1 MSPESPP
8 PANHQLR
15 RKLIALLGVV
25 TLGMTLILGSMIWID
40 RQEELHDALSAS
52 RNHAALLEA
61 RLDATLRRCDASL
74 LSLARTIPE
83 AALDPRADPAYV
95 DRISAEL
102 DASKFNFVEVSGFRV
117 IDANGDLRYSSAD
130 KELPRPNL
138 ADRRYFQALR
148 DKPDAGLLF
157 SEVIVSR
164 VTGRPSMAAARALR
178 DGQGRFLGIV
188 VAGLEL
194 EQFQR
199 LFQAL
204 DIGPQG
210 LVAIR
215 RSDDFSLVVRWPP
228 LDSEVNQP
236 LPAGSPTRLA
246 IGEGL
251 TEASAEFAEAVD
263 GVVRILSFR
272 QLPDYPFFV
281 VAALA
286 HDDVLAGWRIRA
298 TELGAAGLVL
308 LGLLG
313 ALLLRL
319 WRMEARQKHLRA
331 EQMESEEVF
340 RRLFEDM
347 NNPIL
352 LLKDGSFID
361 CNAATLKLLGY
372 PSKQEFLNCRPAE
385 ISPERQPDGRSSTE
399 KAAAMIDTALRVGY
413 HRFEWTHSRADG
425 SDVPVEVTL
434 TPITLGGE
442 VVLHTLWRDISG
454 RQAADRRLRLLASV
468 FERSGE
474 AIMICDGQNR
484 ILEVNR
490 TFSQLTGYSADEVR
504 GQNPRVLSAGRFSDA
519 EFRAMWQAIDDEKF
533 WQGEIWDKRKDGSFY
548 PKWLTI
554 SAVTNPAGEVDYY
567 IGSFTDMTERKA
579 AQERISHLALHDALT
594 GLPNRYNLQGRL
606 DQALATA
613 RRDSSHLALL
623 FIDMDRFKHV
633 NDSLGHH
640 VGDSLLQ
647 EVAARLRANVRDS
660 DVVARLGG
668 DEFVVVLTGIEAAV
682 AGSMA
687 HKLLATLA
695 LPYQIETHDLES
707 STSIGIAV
715 FPDDGEDAEA
725 LMQNADTAMYH
736 AKEAGRNNVQFF
748 TASMNQAAMER
759 HELEGGLHLA
769 LERDE
774 FRLYY
779 QPQVDR
785 QGRVIGAEA
794 LLRWQSPEHGPV
806 SPLYFIPLAEET
818 GLILP
823 IGRWVLATACAQLK
837 AWSGDPRR
845 SELRL
850 AVNVSPRQFREAD
863 FVEQIRDALEATG
876 ADPTRL
882 KLELTESLVL
892 DNVEQAIGKM
902 LAVKKLGIALELDD
916 FGTGYS
922 SLSYLTRLPLD
933 QLKIDRAFVLK
944 LPDSISDC
952 VVTKTVI
959 SLATGLGLTAIAE
972 GVETAAQREFL
983 EKHGC
988 HAFQGGLFSGPLPL
1002 AEFER
1007 LLDAGQ

>member
-1 MSPESPP
+1 MSPESSP
-8 PANHQLR
+8 PADREPR

-25 TLGMTLILGSMIWID
+25 TLAVTLILGSMIWID
-40 RQEELHDALSAS
+40 RREQLRDARGAG

-74 LSLARTIPE
+74 LGLARTIPE
-83 AALDPRADPAYV
+83 AALNPQADPAYV
-95 DRISAEL
+95 ARIGAEL
-102 DASKFNFVEVSGFRV
+102 DASKFNFEEVSGFWV
-117 IDANGDLRYSSAD
+117 IDANGDLRYSSTHKDLSRA
-130 KELPRPNL
+130 NV
-138 ADRRYFQALR
+138 ADRHYFQTLR
-148 DKPDAGLLF
+148 DRPDAGLVF
-157 SEVIVSR
+157 SGVIVSR
-164 VTGRPSMAAARALR
+164 VTGRPSMVAARALR
-178 DGQGRFLGIV
+178 DNEGRFLGIV
-188 VAGLEL
+188 SAALEL
-194 EQFQR
+194 EHFQK
-199 LFQAL
+199 LFQSL
-204 DIGPQG
+204 DVGPRG

-228 LDSEVNQP
+228 LGNEIPQALPPDSPIRV
-236 LPAGSPTRLA
+236 A
-246 IGEGL
+246 IREGVR
-251 TEASAEFAEAVD
+251 ESSAELAETGD

-272 QLPDYPFFV
+272 QLRDYPFFV
-281 VAALA
+281 KAALA
-286 HDDVLAGWRIRA
+286 RDDVLAGWKRHA
-298 TELGAAGLVL
+298 TELGTAGLAL

-313 ALLLRL
+313 SLLLRL
-319 WRMEARQKHLRA
+319 WRMEARHKHLRA

-372 PSKQEFLNCRPAE
+372 RSKEEFLNCRPAE
-385 ISPERQPDGRSSTE
+385 ISPERQPDGRPSTE

-425 SDVPVEVTL
+425 SNVPVEVTL

-442 VVLHTLWRDISG
+442 LVLHTLWRDISG
-454 RQAADRRLRLLASV
+454 RQAAEHRLRLLASV

-474 AIMICDGQNR
+474 AIMICDRDNR

-490 TFSQLTGYSADEVR
+490 SFCQVTGYSADEVR
-504 GQNPRVLSAGRFSDA
+504 GQNPRVLSAGRFTDA
-519 EFRAMWQAIDDEKF
+519 EFRAMWQAIDGDSF
-533 WQGEIWDKRKDGSFY
+533 WQGEIWDKRKDGSFF

-554 SAVTNPAGEVDYY
+554 SALRNPAGEVDYF
-567 IGSFTDMTERKA
+567 IGSFTDMSERKA
-579 AQERISHLALHDALT
+579 AQERISHLALHDSLT

-613 RRDSSHLALL
+613 RRESSHLALM
-623 FIDMDRFKHV
+623 FIDMDRFKHI

-640 VGDSLLQ
+640 VGDSLLR
-647 EVAARLRANVRDS
+647 EVATRLTANVRDS

-687 HKLLATLA
+687 QKILATLS
-695 LPYQIETHDLES
+695 LPYKVEQYELES
-707 STSIGIAV
+707 STSIGIAL
-715 FPDDGEDAEA
+715 FPSDGDDAET

-748 TASMNQAAMER
+748 TASMNQAAIQR
-759 HELEGGLHLA
+759 HELEACLHLA
-769 LERDE
+769 LERNE
-774 FRLYY
+774 FELHY
-779 QPQVDR
+779 QPQVDSLD
-785 QGRVIGAEA
+785 RVIGAEA
-794 LLRWQSPEHGPV
+794 LLRWQSPEHGSV
-806 SPLYFIPLAEET
+806 SPLYFIPLAEKT

-837 AWSGDPRR
+837 AWSDDPRLR
-845 SELRL
+845 ELRL
-850 AVNVSPRQFREAD
+850 AVNVSPREFREAD
-863 FVEQIRDALEATG
+863 FVEQVRRALETTG
-876 ADPTRL
+876 ADPARL

-944 LPDSISDC
+944 LPDSVSDC
-952 VVTKTVI
+952 VVAQTI
-959 SLATGLGLTAIAE
+959 INLARGLGLHAIAE
-972 GVETAAQREFL
+972 GVETEAQREFL
-983 EKHGC
+983 EEKGC
-988 HAFQGGLFSGPLPL
+988 HAYQGALFSRPLPV
-1002 AEFER
+1002 AEFEQFLR
-1007 LLDAGQ
+1007 SG

>member
-1 MSPESPP
+1 MSPAPP
-8 PANHQLR
+8 PRADRKHR
-15 RKLIALLGVV
+15 RRLIALLGVATLGV
-25 TLGMTLILGSMIWID
+25 TLVLASMIWSD
-40 RQEELHDALSAS
+40 RQEQMREARSEARGYAS
-52 RNHAALLEA
+52 MVEA

-74 LSLARTIPE
+74 LTLARTLPK
-83 AALDPRADPAYV
+83 AALNPQVAAGDAYG
-95 DRISAEL
+95 INAEL
-102 DASKFNFVEVSGFRV
+102 DARRFNFQEIAGLQVFAAS
-117 IDANGDLRYSSAD
+117 GDLLYSSDGLNARPINIAD
-130 KELPRPNL
+130 SSHFRILLEN
-138 ADRRYFQALR
+138 
-148 DKPDAGLLF
+148 PDAGLVF
-157 SEVIVSR
+157 SGAPASPVSGPPTL
-164 VTGRPSMAAARALR
+164 VAARALR
-178 DGQGRFLGIV
+178 DGQGRFGGAV
-188 VAGLEL
+188 VAVIDLAYYL
-194 EQFQR
+194 T
-199 LFQAL
+199 LFQSL
-204 DIGPQG
+204 DVGPRG

-215 RSDDFSLVVRWPP
+215 RSDDFSLVARWPP
-228 LDSEVNQP
+228 PDAAISQT
-236 LPAGSPTRLA
+236 LPADSPARIA
-246 IGEGL
+246 ISGGA
-251 TEASAEFAEAVD
+251 TELSSEFAEAID
-263 GVVRILSFR
+263 GVVRTISFR
-272 QLPDYPFFV
+272 KLERYPFFV
-281 VAALA
+281 LA
-286 HDDVLAGWRIRA
+286 GLARDDVLGGWKVRA
-298 TELGAAGLVL
+298 TEFGVSGLVL

-313 ALLLRL
+313 TLLLRL
-319 WRMEARQKHLRA
+319 WRLEARQQHLRA
-331 EQMESEEVF
+331 GQMESEEVF

-347 NNPIL
+347 NNPNL

-372 PSKQEFLNCRPAE
+372 PGKQEFLNCRPAE
-385 ISPERQPDGRSSTE
+385 ISPERQPDGRPSTE
-399 KAAAMIDTALRVGY
+399 KVAAMIDTALRVGY

-425 SDVPVEVTL
+425 SNVPVEVTL

-474 AIMICDGQNR
+474 AIMICDSQNR

-490 TFSQLTGYSADEVR
+490 TFSELTGYGADEIR
-504 GQNPRVLSAGRFSDA
+504 GQNPRVLSAGRFTDA
-519 EFRAMWQAIDDEKF
+519 EFRAMWQAIDDENF

-554 SAVTNPAGEVDYY
+554 SALRNPAGEVDYY
-567 IGSFTDMTERKA
+567 IGSFTDMSERKA

-623 FIDMDRFKHV
+623 FIDMDRFKHI

-647 EVAARLRANVRDS
+647 EVAARLTASVRDS

-687 HKLLATLA
+687 HKILATVA
-695 LPYQIETHDLES
+695 QPYQIETHDLES

-715 FPDDGEDAEA
+715 FPDDGDDAET

-748 TASMNQAAMER
+748 TTSMNQAAIER

-769 LERDE
+769 LERNE
-774 FRLYY
+774 FELHF
-779 QPQVDR
+779 QPQVDS

-823 IGRWVLATACAQLK
+823 IGHWVLATACAQIK
-837 AWSGDPRR
+837 AWSDDPRL
-845 SELRL
+845 SKLRL
-850 AVNVSPRQFREAD
+850 GVNVSPRQFREAD
-863 FVEQIRDALEATG
+863 FVEQIRGALETTG

-892 DNVEQAIGKM
+892 DDVEQAIGKM

-952 VVTKTVI
+952 VVTKTII

-972 GVETAAQREFL
+972 GVETAAQHDFL
-983 EKHGC
+983 AQNGC
-988 HAFQGGLFSGPLPL
+988 HAYQGSLFSRPLSL
-1002 AEFER
+1002 AEFEQF
-1007 LLDAGQ
+1007 LLKD

>member
-1 MSPESPP
+1 MSPESSP
-8 PANHQLR
+8 PADRKLR
-15 RKLIALLGVV
+15 RKLIALLG
-25 TLGMTLILGSMIWID
+25 LGTVGVMLVLGSLIWTE
-40 RQEELHDALSAS
+40 RQEDLREARITARNYAS
-52 RNHAALLEA
+52 MVEA
-61 RLDATLRRCDASL
+61 RLDATLRRCDAVL
-74 LSLARTIPE
+74 LSLAGTVPQTALNRQAVPGHV
-83 AALDPRADPAYV
+83 AAINAD
-95 DRISAEL
+95 L
-102 DASKFNFVEVSGFRV
+102 DARRFNFQEVSGLQV
-117 IDANGDLRYSSAD
+117 LDANGDLLYASNGINT
-130 KELPRPNL
+130 LGINV
-138 ADRRYFQALR
+138 ADRLYFQTLR
-148 DKPDAGLLF
+148 DKPDAGLVF
-157 SEVIVSR
+157 SEVLVSR
-164 VTGRPSMAAARALR
+164 ITGRQSMAAARALR
-178 DGQGRFLGIV
+178 DSRGRFLGIV
-188 VAGLEL
+188 IAALEL
-194 EQFQR
+194 EHFQK
-199 LFQAL
+199 LFQSL
-204 DIGPQG
+204 DVGPQG

-228 LDSEVNQP
+228 RDSAINQA
-236 LPAGSPTRLA
+236 LPADSPTRVA
-246 IGEGL
+246 IRGGAME
-251 TEASAEFAEAVD
+251 SVSEFAGPVD
-263 GVVRILSFR
+263 GVVRTLSFR
-272 QLPDYPFFV
+272 KLERYPFFV

-286 HDDVLAGWRIRA
+286 HDDVLAGWKIRA
-298 TELGAAGLVL
+298 TELGASGLVL
-308 LGLLG
+308 LGFL
-313 ALLLRL
+313 ASLLLRL

-372 PSKQEFLNCRPAE
+372 PGKQEFLNCRPAE
-385 ISPERQPDGRSSTE
+385 ISPERQPDGRPSAE
-399 KAAAMIDTALRVGY
+399 KAEAMIDTALRVGY

-425 SDVPVEVTL
+425 SNVPVEVTL

-490 TFSQLTGYSADEVR
+490 TFCELTGYSADEIR
-504 GQNPRVLSAGRFSDA
+504 GQNPRVLSAGRFTEA
-519 EFRAMWQAIDDEKF
+519 EFRAMWQAIDAENF

-554 SAVTNPAGEVDYY
+554 AALRNPAGEVDYY
-567 IGSFTDMTERKA
+567 IGSFTDMSERKA

-623 FIDMDRFKHV
+623 FIDMDRFKHI

-647 EVAARLRANVRDS
+647 EVAARLTASVRDS

-687 HKLLATLA
+687 HKILATVA
-695 LPYQIETHDLES
+695 QPYQIETHDLES

-715 FPDDGEDAEA
+715 FPDDGDDAET

-748 TASMNQAAMER
+748 TTSMNQAAIER

-769 LERDE
+769 LERNE
-774 FRLYY
+774 FELHF
-779 QPQVDR
+779 QPQVDS

-823 IGRWVLATACAQLK
+823 IGHWVLATACAQIK
-837 AWSGDPRR
+837 AWSDDPRL
-845 SELRL
+845 SKLRL
-850 AVNVSPRQFREAD
+850 GVNVSPRQFREAD
-863 FVEQIRDALEATG
+863 FVEQIRGALETTG

-892 DNVEQAIGKM
+892 DDVEQAIGKM

-952 VVTKTVI
+952 VVTKTI
-959 SLATGLGLTAIAE
+959 INLATGLGLTAIAE
-972 GVETAAQREFL
+972 GVETAAQHDFL
-983 EKHGC
+983 AQNGC
-988 HAFQGGLFSGPLPL
+988 HAYQGSLFSRPLSL
-1002 AEFER
+1002 AEFEQF
-1007 LLDAGQ
+1007 LLKD

>member
-1 MSPESPP
+1 MSPESSP
-8 PANHQLR
+8 PADRKLR
-15 RKLIALLGVV
+15 RKLIALLG
-25 TLGMTLILGSMIWID
+25 LGTVGVMLVLGSLIWTE
-40 RQEELHDALSAS
+40 RQEDLREARITARNYAS
-52 RNHAALLEA
+52 MVEA
-61 RLDATLRRCDASL
+61 RLDATLRRCDAVL
-74 LSLARTIPE
+74 LSLAGTVPQTALNRQAVPGHV
-83 AALDPRADPAYV
+83 AAINAD
-95 DRISAEL
+95 L
-102 DASKFNFVEVSGFRV
+102 DARRFNFQEVSGLQV
-117 IDANGDLRYSSAD
+117 LDANGDLLYASNGINT
-130 KELPRPNL
+130 LGINV
-138 ADRRYFQALR
+138 ADRLYFQTLR
-148 DKPDAGLLF
+148 DKPDAGLVF
-157 SEVIVSR
+157 SEVLVSR
-164 VTGRPSMAAARALR
+164 ITGRQSMAAARALR
-178 DGQGRFLGIV
+178 DSRGRFLGIV
-188 VAGLEL
+188 IAALEL
-194 EQFQR
+194 EHFQK
-199 LFQAL
+199 LFQSL
-204 DIGPQG
+204 DVGPQG

-228 LDSEVNQP
+228 RDSAINQA
-236 LPAGSPTRLA
+236 LPADSPTRVA
-246 IGEGL
+246 IRGGAME
-251 TEASAEFAEAVD
+251 SVSEFAGPVD
-263 GVVRILSFR
+263 GVVRTLSFR
-272 QLPDYPFFV
+272 KLERYPFFV

-286 HDDVLAGWRIRA
+286 HDDVLAGWKIRA
-298 TELGAAGLVL
+298 TELGASGLVL
-308 LGLLG
+308 LGFL
-313 ALLLRL
+313 ASLLLRL

-372 PSKQEFLNCRPAE
+372 PGKQEFLNCRPAE
-385 ISPERQPDGRSSTE
+385 ISPERQPDGRPSAE
-399 KAAAMIDTALRVGY
+399 KAEAMIDTALRVGY

-425 SDVPVEVTL
+425 SNVPVEVTL

-490 TFSQLTGYSADEVR
+490 TFCELTGYSADEIR
-504 GQNPRVLSAGRFSDA
+504 GQNPRVLSAGRFTEA
-519 EFRAMWQAIDDEKF
+519 EFRAMWQAIDAENF

-554 SAVTNPAGEVDYY
+554 AALRNPAGEVDYY
-567 IGSFTDMTERKA
+567 IGSFTDMSERKA

-623 FIDMDRFKHV
+623 FIDMDRFKHI

-647 EVAARLRANVRDS
+647 EVAARLTASVRDS

-687 HKLLATLA
+687 HKILATVA
-695 LPYQIETHDLES
+695 QPYQIETHDLES

-715 FPDDGEDAEA
+715 FPDDGDDAET

-748 TASMNQAAMER
+748 TTSMNQAAIER

-769 LERDE
+769 LERNE
-774 FRLYY
+774 FELHF
-779 QPQVDR
+779 QPQVDS

-823 IGRWVLATACAQLK
+823 IGHWVLATACAQIK
-837 AWSGDPRR
+837 AWSDDPRL
-845 SELRL
+845 SKLRL
-850 AVNVSPRQFREAD
+850 GVNVSPRQFREAD
-863 FVEQIRDALEATG
+863 FVEQLRGALETTG

-892 DNVEQAIGKM
+892 DDVEQAIGKM

-952 VVTKTVI
+952 VVTKTI
-959 SLATGLGLTAIAE
+959 INLATGLGLTAIAE
-972 GVETAAQREFL
+972 GVETAAQHDFL
-983 EKHGC
+983 AQNGC
-988 HAFQGGLFSGPLPL
+988 HAYQGSLFSRPLSL
-1002 AEFER
+1002 AEFEQF
-1007 LLDAGQ
+1007 LLKD